1 MTEYLI
7 QRWDVLLINDKRVP
21 AIYIKPDVDFMNFI
35 KEHNYNVFANIT
47 GTDMDYDNKMIVG
60 DLKKNSIQE
69 IWLSEKMKI
78 YRKILAERRY
88 DAIDL
93 CEHCYDTRSTQSQ
106 EK

>member
-47 GTDMDYDNKMIVG
+47 GTDMDYDNKMIDGIVNQSSYMPNCRPNFYEKYG
-60 DLKKNSIQE
+60 LYIITLGSA
-69 IWLSEKMKI
+69 WLGYPGQNKLGKV
-78 YRKILAERRY
+78 KFFA
-88 DAIDL
+88 
-93 CEHCYDTRSTQSQ
+93 
-106 EK
+106 